1 MKLFHP
7 APKFE
12 LADADGELVTRDHFA
27 GRYLILYFYPKAN
40 TPGCTRE
47 AQEFTARKRDFA
59 RLDADVVG
67 VSPDG
72 LNALCKFI
80 ETRELDIPLLSD
92 PHKGVAE
99 QFGALNEKG
108 GILRSTFL
116 IDRWGV
122 VRWQWKKVKV
132 DGHVDE
138 VYALLEQLRAA
149 DEAVNPLLGARRSKR
164 AMGGKVSKAT
174 IKRLASAA
182 HLAPS
187 CFNMQPWRFIAAT
200 GASLEAVH
208 AGLKGGNAWAKPA
221 PVIFAVVS
229 RPELDCQLSMDR
241 EYWMFD
247 SGMAAMSLQ
256 LQATQMGLYAHPM
269 AGFDPAV
276 VKEALAIPDGY
287 VLIALVAVG
296 RPVDISVLDAA
307 QQKMERA
314 PRDRKPLGE
323 VLAFD
328 RFDFD
333 TG

>member
-1 MKLFHP
+1 MKLFHA
-7 APKFE
+7 APRFE
-12 LADADGELVTRDHFA
+12 LADSQGDLVTRDDFA

-40 TPGCTRE
+40 TSGCTRE
-47 AQEFTARKRDFA
+47 AQEFTARKAEFA
-59 RLDADVVG
+59 KLDADIVG

-72 LNALCKFI
+72 LGALCKFI
-80 ETRELDIPLLSD
+80 DAKELAIPLLSD

-108 GILRSTFL
+108 GISRSTFL

-138 VYALLEQLRAA
+138 VYELLAQLHAA
-149 DEAVNPLLGARRSKR
+149 DGLVNPLLQARRSKR
-164 AMGGKVSKAT
+164 ALGGKLTKAA
-174 IKRLASAA
+174 IKRLAQAA

-200 GASLEAVH
+200 GKSLEAVH

-247 SGMAAMSLQ
+247 SGMATMGLQ

-276 VKEALAIPDGY
+276 VKAALAIPDDH
-287 VLIALVAVG
+287 VLITLVAVG
-296 RPVDISVLDAA
+296 RPQPIDVLDAA
-307 QQKMERA
+307 QRKMERA
-314 PRDRKPLGE
+314 PRERKPLDK

-328 RFDFD
+328 KFDFE
-333 TG
+333 TE

>member
-12 LADADGELVTRDHFA
+12 LTDSQGELVTRDHFA
-27 GRYLILYFYPKAN
+27 GRYLVLYFYPKAN
-40 TPGCTRE
+40 TSGCTRE
-47 AQEFTARKRDFA
+47 GQEFTARKKDFA
-59 RLDADVVG
+59 KLHADVVG

-80 ETRELDIPLLSD
+80 ESKDLGIPLLSD

-116 IDRWGV
+116 IDRAGV
-122 VRWQWKKVKV
+122 VRWQWKKVRV

-138 VYALLEQLRAA
+138 VYAMVEQLHAA
-149 DEAVNPLLGARRSKR
+149 DEAMNPLVAVRRSKR
-164 AMGGKVSKAT
+164 ALGGKVSRTT
-174 IKRLASAA
+174 IKRLVQAA

-187 CFNMQPWRFIAAT
+187 CFNMQPWRFIATT

-208 AGLKGGNAWAKPA
+208 AGLKGGNAWAKAA

-247 SGMAAMSLQ
+247 SGMAVMGLQ
-256 LQATQMGLYAHPM
+256 LQATQMGLLAHPM

-276 VKEALAIPDGY
+276 VKKGLAIPDDH

-296 RPVDISVLDAA
+296 RPVDVDVLDAA

-314 PRDRKPLGE
+314 PRERKALGD

-328 RFDFD
+328 RFDFKTD
-333 TG
+333 

>member
-12 LADADGELVTRDHFA
+12 LTDSRGELVTRDHFA
-27 GRYLILYFYPKAN
+27 GRYLIVYFYPKAS
-40 TPGCTRE
+40 TPGCTLE

-59 RLDADVVG
+59 KLDAQVVG

-80 ETRELDIPLLSD
+80 ESSALDIPLLSD
-92 PHKGVAE
+92 PHKGVAQ

-116 IDRWGV
+116 IDRWSV
-122 VRWQWKKVKV
+122 VRWQWKKVQV

-138 VYALLEQLRAA
+138 VYAVLEQLHAA
-149 DEAVNPLLGARRSKR
+149 DAALNPLIHARRSKR
-164 AMGGKVSKAT
+164 ALGGKLTKAT
-174 IKRLASAA
+174 IKALVQAA

-200 GASLEAVH
+200 GKSLAAVH
-208 AGLKGGNAWAKPA
+208 AGLKGGNAWAKAA
-221 PVIFAVVS
+221 PVIFAIVS
-229 RPELDCQLSMDR
+229 GPGLDVQLSMDR

-247 SGMAAMSLQ
+247 TGMAAMNLQ
-256 LQATQMGLYAHPM
+256 VQATHMGLYAHAM
-269 AGFDPAV
+269 AGFEPAV
-276 VKEALAIPDGY
+276 VKAALEIPEDH
-287 VLIALVAVG
+287 VLIALMAVG
-296 RPVDISVLDAA
+296 RPVDISVLDDA
-307 QQKMERA
+307 QRKMERA
-314 PRDRKPLGE
+314 PRDRKPLDK

-333 TG
+333 AS

>member
-7 APKFE
+7 VPKFE
-12 LADADGELVTRDHFA
+12 LADAHGDLVTRDHFA

-40 TPGCTRE
+40 TSGCTRE
-47 AQEFTARKRDFA
+47 GQEFTARKKDFA
-59 RLDADVVG
+59 KLQADVVG

-72 LNALCKFI
+72 LGALCKFI
-80 ETRELDIPLLSD
+80 ESQNLDIPLLSD

-116 IDRWGV
+116 IDRTGV

-138 VYALLEQLRAA
+138 VYAVLEQLHAA
-149 DEAVNPLLGARRSKR
+149 DEAMNPLLGARRSKR
-164 AMGGKVSKAT
+164 ALGGKVSKPT
-174 IKRLASAA
+174 IKRLVQAA

-208 AGLKGGNAWAKPA
+208 AGLKGGNAWAKAA
-221 PVIFAVVS
+221 PVIFAIVS
-229 RPELDCQLSMDR
+229 RPGLDCQLSMDR

-247 SGMAAMSLQ
+247 SGMAAMNLQ
-256 LQATQMGLYAHPM
+256 VQATQMGLYAHPM

-276 VKEALAIPDGY
+276 VKAGLAIPDDY

-296 RPVDISVLDAA
+296 RPVDVEVLDSA

-314 PRDRKPLGE
+314 PRDRKALGE

-328 RFDFD
+328 RFDFKK
-333 TG
+333 G